1 MCKCNVIKFSQQKA
15 GLIVGDVI
23 TEVAGDDT
31 KWSERDDVIRR
42 IQRSGNKLHLKV
54 VTPLI
59 CSFLKTPNTRNLPHQ
74 QLLARSAKHDANER
88 ATSKSLD
95 RTFNRRVNL
104 RKSDERSKSKPRNA
118 KKLPLQH
125 RQVLFDH

>member
-1 MCKCNVIKFSQQKA
+1 M
-15 GLIVGDVI
+15 VGDVI

-31 KWSERDDVIRR
+31 KWSERDDVIRL

-54 VTPLI
+54 VTPLN
-59 CSFLKTPNTRNLPHQ
+59 CSFLETPTTRNHLPHQ
-74 QLLARSAKHDANER
+74 KLLARSAKHDANER
-88 ATSKSLD
+88 AISKSLD